1 MMRMQQEAPPAA
13 SSCLL
18 LPHPASLR
26 QRRRQEEKEEE
37 KQEKQELAGAGGQ
50 EEGGTVLG
58 NVPRGL
64 GPAGAIARTLGA
76 TGRKR
81 KGSDDAGDD
90 MAVAKGKGSDDAG
103 DDMAV
108 AKGKGNDDVGDDD
121 WTSAQ
126 RLSKLPSAAART
138 IALPAGAAPPRN
150 TQFIEPSGGHGGMCL
165 AASET
170 VILLPAL
177 PIRPCR
183 NARQSDGGVEQNG
196 GLAGGCACRRCTA
209 ISPFDSSA
217 GWTDTRTAGTTS

>member
-90 MAVAKGKGSDDAG
+90 MAVAKGKG
-103 DDMAV
+103 
-108 AKGKGNDDVGDDD
+108 NDDVGDDD

-177 PIRPCR
+177 PIRPSR